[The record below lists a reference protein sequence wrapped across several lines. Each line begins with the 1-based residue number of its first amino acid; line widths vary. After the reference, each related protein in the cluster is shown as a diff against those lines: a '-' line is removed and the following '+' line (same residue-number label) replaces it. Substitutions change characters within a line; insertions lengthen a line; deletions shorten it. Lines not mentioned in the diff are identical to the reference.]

1 MRLRRLALIAALS
14 GLAVSVGASA
24 QVPEETIGIGLAE
37 APESRRDDPR
47 ALVYIV
53 DHVDPGTTIT
63 RRFFVTNRTSEQR
76 RLELYV
82 GSADIG
88 AASFD
93 IEAGRGTGE
102 LSSWSSV
109 DPPEVVLAPGER
121 STATV
126 SITVPRDATAGERY
140 GAVLA
145 ELPAEPSPG
154 VLVAQGA
161 RVGIR
166 IYLSVGGAAEP
177 KSDFEIETLTARR
190 LRDGTPEV
198 IARVRNTGGRALDM
212 AGELRLTDGPGGVSA
227 GPFDATLGTVLGI
240 GRSAPVVVPLE
251 KDIPPGPWLA
261 RLTLRSGNVERVA
274 EATIQFPREAGK
286 SAPPVEA
293 REVTG
298 TLPGIIATGVSS
310 FLVIVLAGWL
320 FWFLLKRR
328 RRGRDEDGSDRD

>member
-1 MRLRRLALIAALS
+1 MIPA
-14 GLAVSVGASA
+14 LAVSVSA
-24 QVPEETIGIGLAE
+24 AGQVPEQTIGIGLAE

-47 ALVYIV
+47 AHVYIV

-76 RLELYV
+76 RLDLYV
-82 GSADIG
+82 GSAEIRD
-88 AASFD
+88 ASFD
-93 IEAGRGTGE
+93 IETGRGTGD
-102 LSSWSSV
+102 LSSWSRV
-109 DPPEVVLAPGER
+109 DPPEAVLAPGER
-121 STATV
+121 FVATV
-126 SITVPRDATAGERY
+126 SIAVPRDAKAGERY

-154 VLVAQGA
+154 VVVAQGA

-166 IYLSVGGAAEP
+166 VYLSVGGEAEP
-177 KSDFEIETLTARR
+177 KSNFDIETLTARR
-190 LRDGTPEV
+190 SRDGTPEV
-198 IARVRNTGGRALDM
+198 TARVRNTGGRALDM
-212 AGELRLTDGPGGVSA
+212 AGDLRLTDGPGGVSA
-227 GPFDATLGTVLGI
+227 GPFDVKLGTVLGV
-240 GRSAPVVVPLE
+240 GRSTHVFVPLDR
-251 KDIPPGPWLA
+251 DIPSGPWLA

-298 TLPGIIATGVSS
+298 TIPGIIATGVSS
-310 FLVIVLAGWL
+310 FLVIVLAAWL

-328 RRGRDEDGSDRD
+328 RRGRYEDGSDRD